1 MELPKQSMKQLEL
14 NFSQRMSGWG
24 DGDPAIQ
31 RKSYLG
37 TVFIQ
42 YIRYIGMENTEIEF
56 DHNMNHWVMTDMTFP
71 FSSLVVGN
79 HEWMMVNDRKCQ
91 EGSHK
96 AILSVAACKHE
107 KYTCKCKNNSDE
119 LQCIILVRDD

>member
-1 MELPKQSMKQLEL
+1 MKQLEL

-71 FSSLVVGN
+71 FSS
-79 HEWMMVNDRKCQ
+79 RQ
-91 EGSHK
+91 S
-96 AILSVAACKHE
+96 
-107 KYTCKCKNNSDE
+107 
-119 LQCIILVRDD
+119 